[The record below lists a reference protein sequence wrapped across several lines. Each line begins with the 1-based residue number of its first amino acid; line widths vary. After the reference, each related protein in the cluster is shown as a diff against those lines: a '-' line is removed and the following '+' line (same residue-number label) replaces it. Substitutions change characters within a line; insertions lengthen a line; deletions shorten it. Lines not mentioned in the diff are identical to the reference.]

1 MRRRSQSAI
10 EYLFMLAAV
19 LVLVLYTIKVVFDV
33 VKLINKSAGRY
44 ISQVRKQV
52 LENM

>member
-19 LVLVLYTIKVVFDV
+19 LVLILYTVKVVFDTV
-33 VKLINKSAGRY
+33 RLINESVSRY
-44 ISQVRKQV
+44 VSQVRKQV
-52 LENM
+52 LENL